1 MQNNN
6 NMNLLGFKDV
16 IFDSFVE
23 DNDFVYVHASVEKMD
38 TCPHCGSK
46 RIWVHDH
53 RIQKIKD
60 THIHGKKCLIHL
72 KKTRYDCKS
81 CGCRFERELDFIAK
95 GHTMTNRLVFAI
107 VAEFNELHSS
117 TSIAKRY
124 NISPNTVLKILS
136 CLSVSRTELSKVLCI
151 DEFKGDSGGFKYQTS
166 LLNGDK
172 HSIIDILPNR
182 DKNYLFNY
190 FKKVPS
196 KERQE
201 VKFFVSDMS
210 NTFKSVKNRFFKTS
224 IHIVDRYHF
233 IRQVSWALENV
244 RKRIQKDISSK
255 LRKYFKRSRSLIT
268 KPASKLT
275 SEQAKEVSLMLDLS
289 NDLKLAY
296 RLKELFYCVPCG
308 YQYVLSQPNKVR
320 AAKSL
325 REWIRRSEESNLKE
339 FKACITAFNN
349 WFDEICNSFDYPWS
363 NGPLEG
369 THTKI
374 KTLKRNCFGM
384 KNFNLFRK
392 RIMFACK

>member
-16 IFDSFVE
+16 VFNSLTE
-23 DNDFVYVHASVEKMD
+23 DNDFVYINASVTRMN
-38 TCPHCGSK
+38 TCPHCSSK

-60 THIHGKKCLIHL
+60 THVHGKKCLIHL
-72 KKTRYDCKS
+72 KKTRYDCKD
-81 CGCRFERELDFIAK
+81 CGCRFERKLDFIAK

-107 VAEFNELHSS
+107 VVEFDEVYSIS
-117 TSIAKRY
+117 SIANRY
-124 NISPNTVLKILS
+124 NVSSNTVLRILN
-136 CLSVSRTELSKVLCI
+136 CLSVSRDRLSEVLCI
-151 DEFKGDSGGFKYQTS
+151 DEFKGDSGNIKYQTS
-166 LLNGDK
+166 LLNGST
-172 HSIIDILPNR
+172 HSIIDILPSR
-182 DKNYLFNY
+182 DKKTLYKY
-190 FKKVPS
+190 FEKIPN
-196 KERQE
+196 KERNE

-210 NTFKSVKNRFFKTS
+210 KTFKSVKKAFFKNA
-224 IHIVDRYHF
+224 IHIIDRYHF

-244 RKRIQKDISSK
+244 RKKIQKDISSK
-255 LRKYFKRSRSLIT
+255 IRKYFKRSKSLIT

-275 SEQAKEVSLMLDLS
+275 SEQASEVSLMIEL
-289 NDLKLAY
+289 NNELKLAY
-296 RLKELFYCVPCG
+296 QLKELF
-308 YQYVLSQPNKVR
+308 YQYVLSQPNKTR
-320 AAKSL
+320 ARKALK
-325 REWIRRSEESNLKE
+325 EWIRRAEESNLKE
-339 FKACITAFNN
+339 FNSCITAFNN
-349 WFDEICNSFDYPWS
+349 WFDEICNSFDYSWS

>member
-6 NMNLLGFKDV
+6 NMNFLGFKDV
-16 IFDSFVE
+16 IFDSLAGGKEFV
-23 DNDFVYVHASVEKMD
+23 DIHASVKNMN
-38 TCPHCGSK
+38 TCPHCGAK

-60 THIHGKKCLIHL
+60 THFHGKKCLIYL
-72 KKTRYDCKS
+72 KKTRYDCNS

-182 DKNYLFNY
+182 DKDFLFNY
-190 FKKVPS
+190 FKKVPD

-210 NTFKSVKNRFFKTS
+210 NTFKSVKNRFFKNS

-296 RLKELFYCVPCG
+296 RLKELFY
-308 YQYVLSQPNKVR
+308 QYVLSQPNKVR

-325 REWIRRSEESNLKE
+325 REWIRRAEESNLKE

-384 KNFNLFRK
+384 KNFNFFRK

>member
-151 DEFKGDSGGFKYQTS
+151 DTHRAQVNSKEIVEVLSIRLLFLMVISTLSLIFYQIGIRTIC
-166 LLNGDK
+166 LTTLK
-172 HSIIDILPNR
+172 KFLVKR
-182 DKNYLFNY
+182 DK
-190 FKKVPS
+190 
-196 KERQE
+196 
-201 VKFFVSDMS
+201 
-210 NTFKSVKNRFFKTS
+210 
-224 IHIVDRYHF
+224 
-233 IRQVSWALENV
+233 
-244 RKRIQKDISSK
+244 K
-255 LRKYFKRSRSLIT
+255 L
-268 KPASKLT
+268 
-275 SEQAKEVSLMLDLS
+275 
-289 NDLKLAY
+289 
-296 RLKELFYCVPCG
+296 
-308 YQYVLSQPNKVR
+308 
-320 AAKSL
+320 
-325 REWIRRSEESNLKE
+325 
-339 FKACITAFNN
+339 
-349 WFDEICNSFDYPWS
+349 SF
-363 NGPLEG
+363 L
-369 THTKI
+369 
-374 KTLKRNCFGM
+374 
-384 KNFNLFRK
+384 
-392 RIMFACK
+392 

>member
-23 DNDFVYVHASVEKMD
+23 DNDFVYIHTSVKKMD

-151 DEFKGDSGGFKYQTS
+151 DTHRAQVNSKEIVEVLSIRLLFLMVISTLSLIFYQIGIRTIC
-166 LLNGDK
+166 LTTLK
-172 HSIIDILPNR
+172 KFLVKR
-182 DKNYLFNY
+182 DK
-190 FKKVPS
+190 
-196 KERQE
+196 
-201 VKFFVSDMS
+201 
-210 NTFKSVKNRFFKTS
+210 
-224 IHIVDRYHF
+224 
-233 IRQVSWALENV
+233 
-244 RKRIQKDISSK
+244 K
-255 LRKYFKRSRSLIT
+255 L
-268 KPASKLT
+268 
-275 SEQAKEVSLMLDLS
+275 
-289 NDLKLAY
+289 
-296 RLKELFYCVPCG
+296 
-308 YQYVLSQPNKVR
+308 
-320 AAKSL
+320 
-325 REWIRRSEESNLKE
+325 
-339 FKACITAFNN
+339 
-349 WFDEICNSFDYPWS
+349 SF
-363 NGPLEG
+363 L
-369 THTKI
+369 
-374 KTLKRNCFGM
+374 
-384 KNFNLFRK
+384 
-392 RIMFACK
+392 

>member
-16 IFDSFVE
+16 IFDSLAEGKEFV
-23 DNDFVYVHASVEKMD
+23 DIHASVKNMN

-46 RIWVHDH
+46 KIWVHDH

-182 DKNYLFNY
+182 DKDFLFNY
-190 FKKVPS
+190 FKKVPD

-210 NTFKSVKNRFFKTS
+210 NTFKSVKNRFFKNS
-224 IHIVDRYHF
+224 IHIIDRYHF

-296 RLKELFYCVPCG
+296 RLKELFY
-308 YQYVLSQPNKVR
+308 QYVLSQPNKVR

-325 REWIRRSEESNLKE
+325 REWIRRAEESNLKE

>member
-151 DEFKGDSGGFKYQTS
+151 DTHRAQVK
-166 LLNGDK
+166 
-172 HSIIDILPNR
+172 
-182 DKNYLFNY
+182 
-190 FKKVPS
+190 S
-196 KERQE
+196 KETVEILSIRLLFLM
-201 VKFFVSDMS
+201 VL
-210 NTFKSVKNRFFKTS
+210 NT
-224 IHIVDRYHF
+224 
-233 IRQVSWALENV
+233 L
-244 RKRIQKDISSK
+244 
-255 LRKYFKRSRSLIT
+255 SLIFCLLGIKT
-268 KPASKLT
+268 FY
-275 SEQAKEVSLMLDLS
+275 
-289 NDLKLAY
+289 LAT
-296 RLKELFYCVPCG
+296 
-308 YQYVLSQPNKVR
+308 
-320 AAKSL
+320 L
-325 REWIRRSEESNLKE
+325 REFLTRRN
-339 FKACITAFNN
+339 
-349 WFDEICNSFDYPWS
+349 
-363 NGPLEG
+363 
-369 THTKI
+369 
-374 KTLKRNCFGM
+374 
-384 KNFNLFRK
+384 
-392 RIMFACK
+392 

>member
-117 TSIAKRY
+117 SSIASRY
-124 NISPNTVLKILS
+124 NVSSNTILKILD
-136 CLSVSRTELSKVLCI
+136 CLYVSRNRLSEVLCI

-166 LLNGDK
+166 LLNGSK

-182 DKNYLFNY
+182 DKDFLFNY
-190 FKKVPS
+190 FKKVPD

-210 NTFKSVKNRFFKTS
+210 NTFKSVKNRFFKNS

-244 RKRIQKDISSK
+244 RKRIQKIF
-255 LRKYFKRSRSLIT
+255 LLSLENI
-268 KPASKLT
+268 
-275 SEQAKEVSLMLDLS
+275 
-289 NDLKLAY
+289 
-296 RLKELFYCVPCG
+296 
-308 YQYVLSQPNKVR
+308 
-320 AAKSL
+320 L
-325 REWIRRSEESNLKE
+325 REVEV
-339 FKACITAFNN
+339 
-349 WFDEICNSFDYPWS
+349 
-363 NGPLEG
+363 
-369 THTKI
+369 
-374 KTLKRNCFGM
+374 
-384 KNFNLFRK
+384 
-392 RIMFACK
+392 

>member
-16 IFDSFVE
+16 IFDSFDE
-23 DNDFVYVHASVEKMD
+23 DIEFVHIHASVKGID

-151 DEFKGDSGGFKYQTS
+151 D
-166 LLNGDK
+166 
-172 HSIIDILPNR
+172 
-182 DKNYLFNY
+182 
-190 FKKVPS
+190 
-196 KERQE
+196 
-201 VKFFVSDMS
+201 
-210 NTFKSVKNRFFKTS
+210 
-224 IHIVDRYHF
+224 
-233 IRQVSWALENV
+233 
-244 RKRIQKDISSK
+244 
-255 LRKYFKRSRSLIT
+255 
-268 KPASKLT
+268 
-275 SEQAKEVSLMLDLS
+275 
-289 NDLKLAY
+289 
-296 RLKELFYCVPCG
+296 
-308 YQYVLSQPNKVR
+308 
-320 AAKSL
+320 
-325 REWIRRSEESNLKE
+325 
-339 FKACITAFNN
+339 
-349 WFDEICNSFDYPWS
+349 
-363 NGPLEG
+363 
-369 THTKI
+369 
-374 KTLKRNCFGM
+374 
-384 KNFNLFRK
+384 
-392 RIMFACK
+392 

>member
-1 MQNNN
+1 MLNNN

-16 IFDSFVE
+16 IFHSLAEGKEFV
-23 DNDFVYVHASVEKMD
+23 DIYASVKNMN

-46 RIWVHDH
+46 KIWVHDH

-60 THIHGKKCLIHL
+60 THIRGKKCLIHL

-95 GHTMTNRLVFAI
+95 GHTMTNRLVFSI
-107 VAEFNELHSS
+107 VAEFYEVYSIS
-117 TSIAKRY
+117 SIAKRY
-124 NISPNTVLKILS
+124 NVSSNTVLRILN
-136 CLSVSRTELSKVLCI
+136 CLSVSRARLSSVLCI

-166 LLNGDK
+166 LLNGSK
-172 HSIIDILPNR
+172 HSIIDILPTR
-182 DKNYLFNY
+182 DKNFLFSY
-190 FKKVPS
+190 FKSVPT
-196 KERQE
+196 KEIQS

-210 NTFKSVKNRFFKTS
+210 NTFKSVKNRFFKTA

-255 LRKYFKRSRSLIT
+255 LRKYFKRSRSLLT
-268 KPASKLT
+268 KPASKLS

-296 RLKELFYCVPCG
+296 RLKELFY
-308 YQYVLSQPNKVR
+308 QYVLTQPSKVR

-325 REWIRRSEESNLKE
+325 REWIKRAEESNLKE

-349 WFDEICNSFDYPWS
+349 WFDEICNSFDYSWS

-374 KTLKRNCFGM
+374 KTL
-384 KNFNLFRK
+384 
-392 RIMFACK
+392 

>member
-6 NMNLLGFKDV
+6 NINLLGFKDV
-16 IFDSFVE
+16 VFDSFDE
-23 DNDFVYVHASVEKMD
+23 DNDFVHINASVKKMNA
-38 TCPHCGSK
+38 CPYCGSK
-46 RIWVHDH
+46 KIWVHDH

-60 THIHGKKCLIHL
+60 THIRGKKCLIHL

-124 NISPNTVLKILS
+124 NISPNTVLKILD
-136 CLSVSRTELSKVLCI
+136 CLYISRTNLSEVLCI
-151 DEFKGDSGGFKYQTS
+151 DEFKGDSGAFKYQTS
-166 LLNGDK
+166 LLNGEK
-172 HSIIDILPNR
+172 HSIIDILPTR
-182 DKNYLFNY
+182 DKNFLFNY
-190 FKKVPS
+190 FRKIPN
-196 KERQE
+196 KERQG

-210 NTFKSVKNRFFKTS
+210 NTFRSVKNRFFKTS
-224 IHIVDRYHF
+224 IHIIDRYHF

-255 LRKYFKRSRSLIT
+255 LRKYFKRSRSLLT
-268 KPASKLT
+268 KPATKLT
-275 SEQAKEVSLMLDLS
+275 TEQAEEVSLMLGYS

-296 RLKELFYCVPCG
+296 RLKELFY
-308 YQYVLSQPNKVR
+308 QYVLSQPNRLR
-320 AAKSL
+320 ASKSL
-325 REWIRRSEESNLKE
+325 REWIKRAEESNLRE
-339 FKACITAFNN
+339 FKSCITAFNN

>member
-1 MQNNN
+1 M
-6 NMNLLGFKDV
+6 
-16 IFDSFVE
+16 E

-107 VAEFNELHSS
+107 VAEFNDLHSS

-172 HSIIDILPNR
+172 HLSL
-182 DKNYLFNY
+182 
-190 FKKVPS
+190 
-196 KERQE
+196 
-201 VKFFVSDMS
+201 
-210 NTFKSVKNRFFKTS
+210 
-224 IHIVDRYHF
+224 IHI
-233 IRQVSWALENV
+233 
-244 RKRIQKDISSK
+244 
-255 LRKYFKRSRSLIT
+255 
-268 KPASKLT
+268 
-275 SEQAKEVSLMLDLS
+275 
-289 NDLKLAY
+289 
-296 RLKELFYCVPCG
+296 
-308 YQYVLSQPNKVR
+308 
-320 AAKSL
+320 
-325 REWIRRSEESNLKE
+325 
-339 FKACITAFNN
+339 
-349 WFDEICNSFDYPWS
+349 
-363 NGPLEG
+363 
-369 THTKI
+369 
-374 KTLKRNCFGM
+374 
-384 KNFNLFRK
+384 
-392 RIMFACK
+392 

>member
-1 MQNNN
+1 MLNNN

-16 IFDSFVE
+16 IFDSIDE
-23 DNDFVYVHASVEKMD
+23 DNEFVHIHASVKNMN

-46 RIWVHDH
+46 KIWVHDH

-60 THIHGKKCLIHL
+60 THICGKKCLIHL

-95 GHTMTNRLVFAI
+95 GHTMTNRLVFNI
-107 VAEFNELHSS
+107 VAEFYEVYSIS
-117 TSIAKRY
+117 SIAKRY
-124 NISPNTVLKILS
+124 NVSSNTVLRILN
-136 CLSVSRTELSKVLCI
+136 CLSVSRARLSSVLCI

-166 LLNGDK
+166 LLNGSK
-172 HSIIDILPNR
+172 HSIIDILPSR
-182 DKNYLFNY
+182 DLNSLFSY
-190 FKKVPS
+190 FKKIS
-196 KERQE
+196 NKEIQS

-210 NTFKSVKNRFFKTS
+210 NTFKSVKNRFFKTA

-255 LRKYFKRSRSLIT
+255 LRKYFKRSRSLLT
-268 KPASKLT
+268 KPASKLS

-296 RLKELFYCVPCG
+296 RLKELFY
-308 YQYVLSQPNKVR
+308 QYVLTQPSKVR

-325 REWIRRSEESNLKE
+325 KEWIKRAEESNLKE
-339 FKACITAFNN
+339 FKACITAFNLPCYN
-349 WFDEICNSFDYPWS
+349 Y
-363 NGPLEG
+363 L
-369 THTKI
+369 
-374 KTLKRNCFGM
+374 
-384 KNFNLFRK
+384 
-392 RIMFACK
+392 

>member
-16 IFDSFVE
+16 VFDSFYE
-23 DNDFVYVHASVEKMD
+23 DNDFIHVHASVKKMD

-81 CGCRFERELDFIAK
+81 CGCRFERKLDFIAK

-107 VAEFNELHSS
+107 VYEFDELYSIS
-117 TSIAKRY
+117 SIANRY
-124 NISPNTVLKILS
+124 NVSSNTVLRILN
-136 CLSVSRTELSKVLCI
+136 CLSVSRDRLSEVLCK
-151 DEFKGDSGGFKYQTS
+151 DEFKGDSGNIKYQTS
-166 LLNGDK
+166 LLNGSK
-172 HSIIDILPNR
+172 HSIIDILPTR
-182 DKNYLFNY
+182 DKNFLFSY
-190 FKKVPS
+190 FERIS
-196 KERQE
+196 NKEKQG
-201 VKFFVSDMS
+201 VKFFVSDVS

-224 IHIVDRYHF
+224 IHIIDRYHF

-255 LRKYFKRSRSLIT
+255 LRKYFKRSRSLLT

-275 SEQAKEVSLMLDLS
+275 SEQAEDVSLMLSFCD
-289 NDLKLAY
+289 D
-296 RLKELFYCVPCG
+296 F
-308 YQYVLSQPNKVR
+308 
-320 AAKSL
+320 L
-325 REWIRRSEESNLKE
+325 REWIRRAEESNLKE
-339 FKACITAFNN
+339 FKSCITAFKN
-349 WFDEICNSFDYPWS
+349 WFDEICNSFDYSWS